1 MPDDKQERAAGIP
14 VAGGKPACAL
24 GSGLTSAFGGC
35 CELRQGMGNLLQSS
49 CWVWVSEKLEFCS
62 LDSGWAP
69 TLFQAPCWALG

>member
-1 MPDDKQERAAGIP
+1 MPSTEGPLGSGQGLSLPDDKQERAAGIP

-49 CWVWVSEKLEFCS
+49 FVSWW
-62 LDSGWAP
+62 GR
-69 TLFQAPCWALG
+69 